1 VDGLRGFRWGTY
13 WGGGGCMRSESLGRH
28 TSLLGCWEEVRRM
41 ERWFRVCTMGWN
53 WESPRGRRES
63 VERGGGCFGVVIG
76 GVRCGNAAGPQSLG
90 ASNGKIKK
98 KEEGRA
104 I

>member
-1 VDGLRGFRWGTY
+1 MVAACVVNHEDDTHLCLVAGK
-13 WGGGGCMRSESLGRH
+13 S
-28 TSLLGCWEEVRRM
+28 VRRM
-41 ERWFRVCTMGWN
+41 ERWFRVCRMGWN